1 MNKHLRLKAN
11 ELSAHKLLHVL
22 KDVLTEHPELFE
34 WKPTDKGDASHIT
47 HASFDARE
55 RTSDIP
61 PFTVHVE
68 RLDNE
73 FVGLTL
79 VDGPEPSSDAAEYQK
94 FVERSFYRLYE
105 TTMKTKKD
113 EVGLLSYD
121 NTNV

>member
-1 MNKHLRLKAN
+1 
-11 ELSAHKLLHVL
+11 L

-34 WKPTDKGDASHIT
+34 WKPTDKGDASHIA
-47 HASFDARE
+47 HASCDARE
-55 RTSDIP
+55 RTSDVP

-79 VDGPEPSSDAAEYQK
+79 VDGPEPSSNAAEYQK
-94 FVERSFYRLYE
+94 FVEQSFYRLYE

>member
-1 MNKHLRLKAN
+1 MNKPLRLKAN
-11 ELSAHKLLHVL
+11 KLSAHKLLHVL
-22 KDVLTEHPELFE
+22 KDVLTEHPELFD

-47 HASFDARE
+47 HASFYARE

-61 PFTVHVE
+61 PFTVHVQ
-68 RLDNE
+68 RLDND

-94 FVERSFYRLYE
+94 FVQQSFYRLYE